1 MFFIQTAQLPITGS
15 KQNNKAGDVDAKQRP
30 NYFGNFHLVIRIPK
44 DRNLNE
50 LQNLTL
56 ITATDAKHQ
65 KELDKK
71 IEQLQK
77 LIERLTNQMKAKSNS
92 HKSSHKKIGSNFEYD
107 NDDDDHRLDRIEIN
121 SNEEITRNGFHRI
134 KANDLTGSNK
144 SSDLNSKRLV
154 CIKKPATLA
163 TFCYFAS

>member
-1 MFFIQTAQLPITGS
+1 M
-15 KQNNKAGDVDAKQRP
+15 
-30 NYFGNFHLVIRIPK
+30 
-44 DRNLNE
+44 NE

-77 LIERLTNQMKAKSNS
+77 LIERLTNQMKAKSSS
-92 HKSSHKKIGSNFEYD
+92 HKSSHKKIGSNFESDD
-107 NDDDDHRLDRIEIN
+107 NDDDDDDDRLDRIEIN

-134 KANDLTGSNK
+134 KANDLTGPNK
-144 SSDLNSKRLV
+144 SPDLNSKRLV